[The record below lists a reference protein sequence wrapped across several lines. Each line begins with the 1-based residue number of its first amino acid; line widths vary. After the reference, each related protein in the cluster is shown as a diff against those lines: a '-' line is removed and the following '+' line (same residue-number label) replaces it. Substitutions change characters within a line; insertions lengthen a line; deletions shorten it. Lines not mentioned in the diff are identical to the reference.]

1 MLLIPVE
8 NVATRQRNGHVTPS
22 SNHVTT
28 DNHVTHPIPGNDR
41 SGSLSAATIDA
52 TPTGTIQSFFVQS
65 Q

>member
-22 SNHVTT
+22 SNHVTS

-52 TPTGTIQSFFVQS
+52 TPTGM
-65 Q
+65 